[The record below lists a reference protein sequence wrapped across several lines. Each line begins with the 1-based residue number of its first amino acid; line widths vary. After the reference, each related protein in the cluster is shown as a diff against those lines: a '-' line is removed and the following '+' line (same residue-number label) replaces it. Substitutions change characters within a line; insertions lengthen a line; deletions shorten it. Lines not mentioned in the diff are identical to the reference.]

1 MTKMCNNKLNQ
12 KIAFSV
18 INKYDMEV
26 NKVEASVNEL
36 TKEQSFD
43 GREGS
48 KLIFEEFEVY
58 DRPTFME
65 YLKAGW

>member
-36 TKEQSFD
+36 TEEQSFD